1 MKVRELTLLSRSY
14 CHLCEDMR
22 QALETVPA
30 RERFSIKVVDVDEH
44 PALEERYSILV
55 PVLLDGE
62 VEICHY
68 HLDPAK
74 LAAHLAAIE

>member
-1 MKVRELTLLSRSY
+1 MSLRELTLLSRTY
-14 CHLCEDMR
+14 CHLCDDMR
-22 QALETVPA
+22 QALDAVPG
-30 RERFSIKVVDVDEH
+30 RGRFTLRVVDVDEH
-44 PALEERYSILV
+44 PALEERYGILV
-55 PVLLDGE
+55 PVLLDGD

>member
-1 MKVRELTLLSRSY
+1 MSQRELTLLSRSY

-22 QALETVPA
+22 QALETAPG
-30 RERFSIKVVDVDEH
+30 REKFSIRVVDVDEH
-44 PALEERYSILV
+44 PALEERYGILV

-68 HLDPAK
+68 HLDSAK
-74 LAAHLAAIE
+74 LAAHLAVIE